1 MRSPTHRTSETHET
15 DVLVVGSGMAG
26 WTVARR
32 GQQAGLDVTVVDKG
46 SDGPGRCNARV
57 SQGFLNAAYLGM
69 TEDPAVLKTYAR
81 EVTSGVGRDELIDVW
96 ADNCGRAL
104 DWLRGEG
111 VDIGQLP
118 ERRERLYILPFR
130 VSPQGLRDWD
140 RDRGPDRAVTLHAE
154 RFAADGGRSFTGS
167 RVVELVVDE
176 SGRPIGALV
185 ETPDGTVEIRAGAIA
200 LTDGGFQANTE
211 MLRRHIGPAADRI
224 KLRSL
229 DSQTGDGIRLARELG
244 AATANMEYFYGH
256 MLSLDALDNDELW
269 PYPLMDG
276 AICDG
281 ILVRRDGRRFVDEQ
295 IAGAGMSRR
304 AMSGIGVAN
313 AVARCAD
320 PRDAIAILDAPGWA
334 LKGWDSERGEFQGTY
349 PANPTIAERGGRVYQ
364 ADDLRGLAALAGIDA
379 DALAGTV
386 AEYNA
391 AVRDGR
397 ADALPVPRSGTPR
410 TVEQG
415 PFVAIPCVPG
425 ITYTLGGLLVTPA
438 GQVRSTSGEPIQ
450 GLYAAGGTMGG
461 LSGGPRG
468 GYLGGL
474 GEAVVFG
481 LLVAEHISRTLGST
495 VSGRPPTPLGPSALL
510 QPEGARG

>member
-1 MRSPTHRTSETHET
+1 MRATTYET

-32 GQQAGLDVTVVDKG
+32 SQQAGFDVTVVEKG
-46 SDGPGRCNARV
+46 SAGPGRCNARV
-57 SQGFLNAAYLGM
+57 SQGFLNAAYLDM
-69 TEDPAVLKTYAR
+69 TEDPTVLKTYAR
-81 EVTSGVGRDELIDVW
+81 EVTSGVGRDGLIDVW
-96 ADNCGRAL
+96 ADNCGRAI

-111 VDIGQLP
+111 IEIGQLP
-118 ERRERLYILPFR
+118 ERRDRLYILPFH

-140 RDRGPDRAVTLHAE
+140 RGRGPDRAVTGHAQ
-154 RFAADGGRSFTGS
+154 RFAANGGRYLTGS
-167 RVVELVVDE
+167 RVVELLAED
-176 SGRPIGALV
+176 SGRVVGALA
-185 ETPDGTVEIRAGAIA
+185 ETASGPVEIRAGAIV

-211 MLRRHIGPAADRI
+211 MVRRHIGPAADRI

-229 DSQTGDGIRLARELG
+229 DSQTGDGIRLAQALG
-244 AATANMEYFYGH
+244 AATVNMEYFYGH

-269 PYPLMDG
+269 PYPLLDG
-276 AICDG
+276 VICDG
-281 ILVRRDGRRFVDEQ
+281 MLVRADGRRFVDEQ
-295 IAGAGMSRR
+295 IAGSGMSRR

-313 AVARCAD
+313 AVARTVD

-349 PANPTIAERGGRVYQ
+349 SANPTVAERGGRVYQ
-364 ADDLRGLAALAGIDA
+364 ADDLRSLARLAGIDA
-379 DALAGTV
+379 DALEATV

-391 AVRDGR
+391 AVRQGR
-397 ADALPVPRSGTPR
+397 ADALPVPRSGAPR

-438 GQVRSTSGEPIQ
+438 GQVCSTAGDPMP
-450 GLYAAGGTMGG
+450 GLYAAGATMGG

-481 LLVAEHISRTLGST
+481 LLVAEHISRTLEST
-495 VSGRPPTPLGPSALL
+495 VTGRPPTPLGASALA